1 MKLSI
6 STTSYRPLGV
16 LHPPSCLTARQH
28 VTMPLTSNPHR
39 DPSIIAIQPVTKD
52 ASLHRHDNHT
62 FDAAA
67 AGILPTKEGRLVTS
81 D

>member
-1 MKLSI
+1 
-6 STTSYRPLGV
+6 
-16 LHPPSCLTARQH
+16 
-28 VTMPLTSNPHR
+28 MPLTSNPHR